1 MRGRDSSTAW
11 PFRDDNTFSTDD
23 FIRAHHFIVFVL
35 ENVAVPNITEFISR
49 VDLGSRGQIEA
60 RNDTCDVARIGLDRI
75 FPGGA
80 FVRFGRHG
88 DAGEDE
94 LAGLHVRR

>member
-1 MRGRDSSTAW
+1 MGCGRFEWAETFNTEEHGRTARCHGEHVRGRDSSTAW

-49 VDLGSRGQIEA
+49 V
-60 RNDTCDVARIGLDRI
+60 
-75 FPGGA
+75 
-80 FVRFGRHG
+80 
-88 DAGEDE
+88 
-94 LAGLHVRR
+94 